1 MAENMRDTSEL
12 IDELLDY
19 RRITSD
25 SGMHSYGAAAGAHDD
40 LVLALS
46 VALWTAE
53 NKPAVRRRG
62 APLSEEM
69 RERRDV
75 QETSW
80 VSQPCDQT
88 SNGGVRSF
96 ERRCSC
102 PY

>member
-62 APLSEEM
+62 RTTSSPAKYRIPGVGRSYDPLHLGW
-69 RERRDV
+69 R
-75 QETSW
+75 
-80 VSQPCDQT
+80 
-88 SNGGVRSF
+88 
-96 ERRCSC
+96 
-102 PY
+102 